1 MALGVTKPIEIILYT
16 EPATFNLG
24 FRDVSSII
32 RSEGDL
38 RRAEDLVVVV
48 VSVAAPLSL
57 YESAVVLCFEELAL
71 YFNVIL

>member
-48 VSVAAPLSL
+48 SVAPPLSL
-57 YESAVVLCFEELAL
+57 YESAVVLCLEELAL
-71 YFNVIL
+71 YFKVIL

>member
-48 VSVAAPLSL
+48 SVAPPLSL
-57 YESAVVLCFEELAL
+57 YESAVALCLEELAL
-71 YFNVIL
+71 YFKVIL